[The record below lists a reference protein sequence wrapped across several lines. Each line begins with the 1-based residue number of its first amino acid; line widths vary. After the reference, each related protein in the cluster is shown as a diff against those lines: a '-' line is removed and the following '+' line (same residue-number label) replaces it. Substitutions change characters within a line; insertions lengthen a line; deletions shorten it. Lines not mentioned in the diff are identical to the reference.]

1 MSSFSPTRSRPSLG
15 CRIARSV
22 AGPATSVGLLL
33 AFTVLP
39 ACGDDDSPAE
49 PTGVA
54 GPVDAPDASVR
65 DLPGDG
71 LETTPDFD
79 IDDRQRNPIGPGGV
93 TQGIDELQNGPRGS
107 RDAGGEDSPS
117 EAGSPV
123 SDAGA
128 ADGTN

>member
-1 MSSFSPTRSRPSLG
+1 
-15 CRIARSV
+15 
-22 AGPATSVGLLL
+22 VGLIL

-49 PTGVA
+49 PTGVGGA
-54 GPVDAPDASVR
+54 ADAPDASVR

-71 LETTPDFD
+71 LEPTPDFD
-79 IDDRQRNPIGPGGV
+79 IDDRQRDPIGPGEV
-93 TQGIDELQNGPRGS
+93 TEGIDELQNGPRAS
-107 RDAGGEDSPS
+107 RDAGADSPS

-128 ADGTN
+128 ANGTN